1 MLDVNLDAMR
11 RLVDGWK
18 YRPLFVTVSGAHLY
32 GFSSADSDVDLR
44 GCHQLPLRDVVGL
57 DLPNQTLEHETIDDG
72 TEVELVSHEVGKYL
86 RLLVRN
92 NGYILEQIFSP
103 IVVLGQKFLDEL
115 RPLAHRCITRHHYHH
130 YRGFYATQRKLI
142 AKEEPKRA
150 KPVLYAYR
158 VLMTGIHLLRSGEV
172 EANLLRLNEH
182 FGLGFLDELI
192 ARKVDGENISV
203 GRLDWSFHEGRLAE
217 LEAQLDRAFQES
229 KLPEDRDRKPI
240 NELLV
245 RLRLPTCPGRQ

>member
-11 RLVDGWK
+11 HVVERLR

-32 GFSSADSDVDLR
+32 GFPSSDSDVDLR
-44 GCHQLPLRDVVGL
+44 GCHLLPLREVVGIDMPPL
-57 DLPNQTLEHETIDDG
+57 TLEHKTVHDG
-72 TEVELVSHEVGKYL
+72 TEVELVSHEASKYL
-86 RLLVRN
+86 RLLLRN
-92 NGYILEQIFSP
+92 NGYILEQVFSP
-103 IVVLGQKFLDEL
+103 IVVLGQEFLDEL
-115 RPLAHRCITRHHYHH
+115 RPLARRCITRYHYHH

-158 VLMTGIHLLRSGEV
+158 VLMTGIHLLRTSQV

-182 FGLGFLDELI
+182 FGFGFLDELT
-192 ARKVDGENISV
+192 ARKVSGENTSL
-203 GRLDWSFHEGRLAE
+203 GDLDWPFHEAKLAE
-217 LEAQLDRAFQES
+217 LEARLDQAFAES
-229 KLPEDRDRKPI
+229 PLPEVPDRKPV

-245 RLRLPTCPGRQ
+245 RLRLS